1 MRRLSAILG
10 RGCASYALML
20 LLLLSPQLIE
30 AQVKVTVSTEIIS
43 QRGRKMYV
51 HYVKKG
57 ETVYSICKAYNI
69 SANELQLENPALSN
83 GLKEGQILYI
93 PVSPKTS
100 SQESSASDGNKQTT
114 GNTGT
119 SGKTGATGTEVLKTQ
134 DANETEGIV
143 NVQDGD
149 VPYINHKVRWFE
161 DLDDIAKKYGVSKAS
176 IKQFNGMTSD
186 RLKGYKVLRIPQKG
200 TNTPGED
207 IVTTDGTNTSTDLN
221 NGNNGNNNGNWNNGN
236 NNVSTDYDY
245 DGYKQMP
252 SIDTNRKRVVSLVL
266 PMNAGGKINGNYMDF
281 YAGALIAA
289 TQLKEEGAN
298 LQINVIDQGA
308 GSSLES
314 ILNSEELLSSDLI
327 IGPVR
332 SSALRVFI
340 PVADQ
345 KRIPIV
351 SPLDASADSL
361 LDMSSCFFQAPL
373 SQERQNEALAEMI
386 VGKSRELSNPNVLLV
401 FNRNHSKD
409 SASAE
414 SLKNILMEKG
424 LYVDQAGYV
433 DVLKGMKKT
442 KDNIVIAHTTV
453 EATAIEIVRNLDI
466 QMIEGDK
473 VTLFGTPRWKGFETI
488 DMNLLFKYNL
498 TLCMPY
504 NVDLQKPEVRNF
516 IRRYRALYK
525 DEPSAN
531 SFSGYDIFYFFG
543 RALTNGLYECM
554 KDPYNYK
561 ALDYVQSHLLQ
572 QDMLQQKFDFVKSP
586 QGAYVNR
593 AAFKVLFNQ
602 NYTVTSE

>member
-114 GNTGT
+114 G
-119 SGKTGATGTEVLKTQ
+119 KEVTQ
-134 DANETEGIV
+134 EGNETEGIV

-176 IKQFNGMTSD
+176 IRQFNGMTSD

-207 IVTTDGTNTSTDLN
+207 IVTTDGTNTSTDLS

-386 VGKSRELSNPNVLLV
+386 VEKSRELSNPNVLLV

-414 SLKNILMEKG
+414 NLKNILMEKG

>member
-100 SQESSASDGNKQTT
+100 SQESSSSDGNKQTT

>member
-57 ETVYSICKAYNI
+57 ETIYSICKAYNI

-114 GNTGT
+114 G
-119 SGKTGATGTEVLKTQ
+119 KEVTQ
-134 DANETEGIV
+134 EGNETEGIV

-176 IKQFNGMTSD
+176 IRQFNGMTSD

-207 IVTTDGTNTSTDLN
+207 IVTTDGTNTSTDLS

-386 VGKSRELSNPNVLLV
+386 VEKSRELSNPNVLLV

-414 SLKNILMEKG
+414 NLKNILMEKG

>member
-57 ETVYSICKAYNI
+57 ETIYSICKAYNI

-100 SQESSASDGNKQTT
+100 SLESSASDGNKQTT
-114 GNTGT
+114 G
-119 SGKTGATGTEVLKTQ
+119 KEVTQ
-134 DANETEGIV
+134 EGNETEGIV

-149 VPYINHKVRWFE
+149 GPYINHKVRWFE

-176 IKQFNGMTSD
+176 IRQFNGMTSD

-200 TNTPGED
+200 TITPGED
-207 IVTTDGTNTSTDLN
+207 IVTTDGTNTSTDLS
-221 NGNNGNNNGNWNNGN
+221 NGNNGNNNGNLNNGNNGNWNNGN

-386 VGKSRELSNPNVLLV
+386 VEKSRELSNPNVLLV

-414 SLKNILMEKG
+414 NLKNILMEKG

-593 AAFKVLFNQ
+593 AAFKVLFNP
-602 NYTVTSE
+602 NYSVTSE

>member
-10 RGCASYALML
+10 RGCASTALML

-57 ETVYSICKAYNI
+57 ETIYSICKAYNI

-114 GNTGT
+114 G
-119 SGKTGATGTEVLKTQ
+119 KEVTQ
-134 DANETEGIV
+134 EGNETEGIV

-386 VGKSRELSNPNVLLV
+386 VEKSRELSNPNVLLV

-409 SASAE
+409 SASA
-414 SLKNILMEKG
+414 
-424 LYVDQAGYV
+424 
-433 DVLKGMKKT
+433 
-442 KDNIVIAHTTV
+442 
-453 EATAIEIVRNLDI
+453 
-466 QMIEGDK
+466 
-473 VTLFGTPRWKGFETI
+473 
-488 DMNLLFKYNL
+488 
-498 TLCMPY
+498 
-504 NVDLQKPEVRNF
+504 
-516 IRRYRALYK
+516 
-525 DEPSAN
+525 
-531 SFSGYDIFYFFG
+531 
-543 RALTNGLYECM
+543 
-554 KDPYNYK
+554 
-561 ALDYVQSHLLQ
+561 
-572 QDMLQQKFDFVKSP
+572 
-586 QGAYVNR
+586 
-593 AAFKVLFNQ
+593 
-602 NYTVTSE
+602 

>member
-10 RGCASYALML
+10 RGCASVALML

-57 ETVYSICKAYNI
+57 ETIYSICKAYNI
-69 SANELQLENPALSN
+69 SANELQLENPALFN

-93 PVSPKTS
+93 PVTPKTS
-100 SQESSASDGNKQTT
+100 SDSGSKTTNNRQDPTFGKDTVTTADG
-114 GNTGT
+114 
-119 SGKTGATGTEVLKTQ
+119 E
-134 DANETEGIV
+134 DI
-143 NVQDGD
+143 
-149 VPYINHKVRWFE
+149 PYINHKVRWFE
-161 DLDDIAKKYGVSKAS
+161 DLDEIAKKYGVSKVL

-186 RLKGYKVLRIPQKG
+186 RLKGYKVLRIPQMG
-200 TNTPGED
+200 TRTPVEYTVNTDVTNT
-207 IVTTDGTNTSTDLN
+207 TTDLSN
-221 NGNNGNNNGNWNNGN
+221 NGNNNNGN
-236 NNVSTDYDY
+236 NNVTTNYDY
-245 DGYKQMP
+245 DGYKEVP
-252 SIDTNRKRVVSLVL
+252 YIDVNRKRVISLVL
-266 PMNAGGKINGNYMDF
+266 PINATGKVNGNYMDF

-298 LQINVIDQGA
+298 LQINVIDQSEGKT
-308 GSSLES
+308 LES
-314 ILNSEELLSSDLI
+314 ILNSDELLESDLI

-361 LDMSSCFFQAPL
+361 LDMSTCFFQAPL
-373 SQERQNEALAEMI
+373 SQERQNEALANMI
-386 VGKSRELSNPNVLLV
+386 IEKCQELSNPNVLLV

-414 SLKNILMEKG
+414 NLKNILMEKG

-433 DVLKGMKKT
+433 DILKWMKKD
-442 KDNIVIAHTTV
+442 KDNVVIAHTTV

-466 QMIEGDK
+466 QMVDGDK

-504 NVDLQKPEVRNF
+504 NIDLQKPEVRNF

-543 RALTNGLYECM
+543 RALANGLYECM

-561 ALDYVQSHLLQ
+561 AIDYVQSHLLQ
-572 QDMLQQKFDFVKSP
+572 QDMLQQKFDFVKTP
-586 QGAYVNR
+586 QGAYVNH
-593 AAFKVLFNQ
+593 AAFKVLFNP

>member
-114 GNTGT
+114 G
-119 SGKTGATGTEVLKTQ
+119 KEVTQ
-134 DANETEGIV
+134 DGNETEGIV

-161 DLDDIAKKYGVSKAS
+161 DLDDIAKKYGVSKAL

-200 TNTPGED
+200 INTPGED

-221 NGNNGNNNGNWNNGN
+221 NGNNGNNNGNNGNWNNGN

-386 VGKSRELSNPNVLLV
+386 VEKSRELSNPNVLLV

-593 AAFKVLFNQ
+593 AAFKVLFNP

>member
-114 GNTGT
+114 G
-119 SGKTGATGTEVLKTQ
+119 KEVTQ
-134 DANETEGIV
+134 EGNETEGIV

-176 IKQFNGMTSD
+176 IRQFNGMTSD

-200 TNTPGED
+200 ERTPGED
-207 IVTTDGTNTSTDLN
+207 VVTTDGTNTSTDLS

-386 VGKSRELSNPNVLLV
+386 VEKSRELSNPNVLLV

-414 SLKNILMEKG
+414 NLKNILMEKG

>member
-10 RGCASYALML
+10 RGCASVALML

-57 ETVYSICKAYNI
+57 ETIYSICKAYNI

-93 PVSPKTS
+93 PVTPKS
-100 SQESSASDGNKQTT
+100 SSDSGSETT
-114 GNTGT
+114 NNRQDPTF
-119 SGKTGATGTEVLKTQ
+119 GKDTVTTA
-134 DANETEGIV
+134 
-143 NVQDGD
+143 DGEYF
-149 VPYINHKVRWFE
+149 PYINHKVRWFE
-161 DLDDIAKKYGVSKAS
+161 DLDEIAKKYGVSKVL

-186 RLKGYKVLRIPQKG
+186 RLKGYKVLRIPQMG
-200 TNTPGED
+200 TSTPVEYTVNTDVTNT
-207 IVTTDGTNTSTDLN
+207 TTDLSNNGNNNNGN
-221 NGNNGNNNGNWNNGN
+221 NGNNGNNNVTTN
-236 NNVSTDYDY
+236 YDY
-245 DGYKQMP
+245 DGYKEVP
-252 SIDTNRKRVVSLVL
+252 YIDVNRKRVISLVL
-266 PMNAGGKINGNYMDF
+266 PINATGKVNGNYMDF

-298 LQINVIDQGA
+298 LQINVIDQSEGKT
-308 GSSLES
+308 LES
-314 ILNSEELLSSDLI
+314 ILNSDEFLESDLI

-361 LDMSSCFFQAPL
+361 LDMSTCFFQAPL
-373 SQERQNEALAEMI
+373 SQERQNEALANMI
-386 VGKSRELSNPNVLLV
+386 IEKCQELSNPNVLLV

-414 SLKNILMEKG
+414 NLKNILMEKG

-433 DVLKGMKKT
+433 DVLKWMKKD
-442 KDNIVIAHTTV
+442 KDNVVIAHTTV

-466 QMIEGDK
+466 QMVDGDK

-504 NVDLQKPEVRNF
+504 NIDLQKPEVRNF

-543 RALTNGLYECM
+543 RALANGLYECM

-561 ALDYVQSHLLQ
+561 AIDYVQSHLLQ
-572 QDMLQQKFDFVKSP
+572 QDMLQQKFDFVKTP

-593 AAFKVLFNQ
+593 AAFKVLFNP
-602 NYTVTSE
+602 NYTVTSQ

>member
-114 GNTGT
+114 G
-119 SGKTGATGTEVLKTQ
+119 KEVTQ
-134 DANETEGIV
+134 EGNETEGIV

-200 TNTPGED
+200 TITPGED
-207 IVTTDGTNTSTDLN
+207 IVTTDGTNTSTDLS
-221 NGNNGNNNGNWNNGN
+221 NGNNGN

-245 DGYKQMP
+245 DGFKQMP

-308 GSSLES
+308 GRSLES
-314 ILNSEELLSSDLI
+314 ILNSDELLSSDLI

-386 VGKSRELSNPNVLLV
+386 VEKSRELSNPNVLLV

-602 NYTVTSE
+602 NYSVTSE